1 MRFTLFCIGKMK
13 AGADKEV
20 FDRYMD
26 RARKT
31 GRGLGIT
38 EVGLQELAESRAQRP
53 DDRKAEESRNLLQGL
68 GSGAR
73 LVVLDENGRNLG
85 SQAFS
90 DKLESWK
97 NEGVPEIV
105 FAIGGADG
113 HGPEVLSR
121 ADLKLALGAMT
132 WPHQIARILLS
143 EQIYRAMTIQ
153 SGHPYHRV

>member
-13 AGADKEV
+13 AGADKEI
-20 FDRYMD
+20 FDRYID
-26 RARKT
+26 RARKS

-38 EVGLQELAESRAQRP
+38 EVALTEMPESRAQRA
-53 DDRKAEESRNLLQGL
+53 DDRKTEEARGILAALNA
-68 GSGAR
+68 GAR
-73 LVVLDENGRNLG
+73 LVVLDENGKNLT
-85 SQAFS
+85 SPAFS
-90 DKLESWK
+90 QKLEAWK
-97 NEGVPEIV
+97 DEGVPDVV

-113 HGPEVLSR
+113 HGQEVLGR

-132 WPHQIARILLS
+132 WPHQIARILLA